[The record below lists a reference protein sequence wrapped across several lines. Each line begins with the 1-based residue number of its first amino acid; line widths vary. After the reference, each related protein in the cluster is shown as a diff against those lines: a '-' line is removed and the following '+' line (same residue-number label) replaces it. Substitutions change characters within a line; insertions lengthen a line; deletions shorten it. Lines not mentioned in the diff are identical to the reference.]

1 MATNP
6 ALARRSFLFGLGS
19 AAAAAGAVGL
29 PLRAVAEADVPPAR
43 PRSAR
48 AQAAWL
54 DQIREGLAAPPQ
66 ISAQRGSEEFW
77 REVRQAYLLGDDYIH
92 LNTGTTGSQPSFSL
106 RNLAVYNLYKS
117 RDPRDWEANLNS
129 EFPELF
135 PLGVGSTGNPSAI
148 AARQAAVAALYGAN
162 PDEIVLSY
170 NTTDA
175 LNLVFA
181 GTPWHAGDRIITTH
195 WEHPALRGPSAWAR
209 DQFGVEL
216 RVVGLPSQFTA
227 DITTDDVLGL
237 FEAELQRSLP
247 AGAKQYIAVSEISYK
262 NGLRLP
268 VEELSK
274 LARSYGAYT
283 IIDSAHGWGQIAID
297 AHAYGADFIAGAG
310 HKWLGGGPGTGIFYI
325 RNSGDDL
332 PPFQLGN
339 FYQYAAIDARSRGY
353 QPNFYVQPRGELNTP
368 ALYALSDTAAFF
380 GQVGLSDI
388 QARGTELA
396 SHLRKRVAKQWGE
409 EALWVQDHKD
419 PAFRTALVSFNPFAD
434 REDSAQYEA
443 LNTASTEVVTALAAE
458 SPKIYVR
465 TVTWRDQPNDEAD
478 NRVGFRVSTH
488 GVYNS
493 KAEIDHAFER
503 LVAAVEQTAIPQ
515 LG

>member
-1 MATNP
+1 MATKS

-19 AAAAAGAVGL
+19 AAAAVGL
-29 PLRAVAEADVPPAR
+29 PVQLAEADTSPA
-43 PRSAR
+43 SAAR
-48 AQAAWL
+48 GPEALL

-66 ISAQRGSEEFW
+66 LTAARGSDEFW

-106 RNLAVYNLYKS
+106 RNLALYNLYKS
-117 RDPRDWEANLNS
+117 LDPRDWEANLNAQ
-129 EFPELF
+129 FPELF
-135 PLGVGSTGNPSAI
+135 PLGVNASGGPSAI

-216 RVVGLPSQFTA
+216 RVVGLPSQFTS
-227 DITTDDVLGL
+227 DITKDDVLGR

-247 AGAKQYIAVSEISYK
+247 VGAKQYVAVSEISYK

-268 VEELSK
+268 VAELAA

-310 HKWLGGGPGTGIFYI
+310 HKWLGGGPGTGIFYV
-325 RNSGDDL
+325 RNSGEDL
-332 PPFQLGN
+332 PPFLLGN
-339 FYQYAAIDARSRGY
+339 FYQYASIDARSRGY

-368 ALYALSDTAAFF
+368 ALFALSDTVAFF
-380 GQVGLSDI
+380 GQIGLQDI
-388 QARGTELA
+388 QARGTALA
-396 SHLRKRVAKQWGE
+396 SHLRKRIAQQWGE

-419 PAFRTALVSFNPFAD
+419 PAFRTALVSFSPFAD

-443 LNTASTEVVTALAAE
+443 LNTASTAVVQALAEE
-458 SPKIYVR
+458 SPKIYLR

-478 NRVGFRVSTH
+478 NRVGFRISTH

-493 KAEIDHAFER
+493 VSEIDYAFDR
-503 LVAAVEQTAIPQ
+503 FVAAVERSGVAQ